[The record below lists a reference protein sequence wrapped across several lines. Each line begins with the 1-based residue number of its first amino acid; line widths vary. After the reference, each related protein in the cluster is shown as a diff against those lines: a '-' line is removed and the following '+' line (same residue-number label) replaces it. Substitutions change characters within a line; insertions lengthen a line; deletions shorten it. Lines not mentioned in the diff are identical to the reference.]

1 MKVEV
6 ETQPGS
12 VSTLQIELPP
22 EEVSKEWDSIANS
35 FARLAKIPGY
45 RPGKAPRTVIEK
57 RFRKQIQEE
66 LTKKLVSKSYHEA
79 IEQQQ
84 LRVASLA
91 NIEDVQLGED
101 KSMRFRATVVT
112 APEFELPEY
121 KNISVQLPDTKVSDA
136 EIDAALERL
145 RDQAADFVDVPER
158 ELQMG
163 DFAVIDFEGLI
174 DGKPI
179 SEIAPQASKN
189 LHGGK
194 KFWLHLAPDNF
205 LPTFCEQ
212 IVGQKRGETRQITI
226 VFPADFPVKELATK
240 EANYAVTLQEIREK
254 VLPARDDALANK
266 LIPGKTLADL
276 RHMIEHDLEHEKEHE
291 VERAKEA
298 QIVKYLH
305 EHISFEL
312 PPALMKNETRRVLG
326 ELVQRNRER
335 GIPDEM
341 LKEKEKEL
349 IETAAGLAA
358 HRLKTNFIL
367 HRIAERENIKTS
379 RQEIDAR
386 IREDAAR
393 YNISPEKMRK
403 ELQEHDALDS
413 VAEQILLGKTLDFLK
428 ANVSVERVQ
437 EPPAGRR
444 KIMSASNE
452 NRSQSVLVPMV
463 VEQTGR
469 GERSYDIYS
478 RLLKDRIV
486 FIGTPMDDHIAN
498 LVIAQLLFLQME
510 DSKKDI
516 NIYINSPGGS
526 VTAGLAVYD
535 TMQFLT
541 CDVTTYCLGMAA
553 SMAAVL
559 LCAGTKGKRFALPNS
574 DIMIHQVSG
583 GAQGAASDV
592 ERQVDYMFKLKK
604 RLIKII
610 AQHTSKSEEQ
620 VRLDSDRDYYMSAQE
635 AKDYGLVD
643 EVIKSRKEVKLLDG
657 ATPPSGNRSVAVAE
671 AALPRKAGG

>member
-45 RPGKAPRTVIEK
+45 RPGKAPRAVIEK
-57 RFRKQIQEE
+57 RFRKQIKEE
-66 LTKKLVSKSYHEA
+66 ITKKLVSKSYHEA

-121 KNISVQLPDTKVSDA
+121 KNISVQLPDTKVSEA

-179 SEIAPQASKN
+179 SEIAPQTSKN

-205 LPTFCEQ
+205 LPAFCEQ
-212 IVGQKRGETRQITI
+212 IVGQKRGETRRITI

-276 RHMIEHDLEHEKEHE
+276 RHMIEHDLEHEKEHG

-349 IETAAGLAA
+349 IETAAGFAA

-367 HRIAERENIKTS
+367 HRIAERENIKTT
-379 RQEIDAR
+379 RQEIDVR

-393 YNISPEKMRK
+393 YNVSPEKMRK
-403 ELQEHDALDS
+403 EIQEHDALDII
-413 VAEQILLGKTLDFLK
+413 AEQILLGRTLDFLK
-428 ANVSVERVQ
+428 ANVSVKRVQ
-437 EPPAGRR
+437 EPP
-444 KIMSASNE
+444 
-452 NRSQSVLVPMV
+452 
-463 VEQTGR
+463 
-469 GERSYDIYS
+469 
-478 RLLKDRIV
+478 
-486 FIGTPMDDHIAN
+486 
-498 LVIAQLLFLQME
+498 
-510 DSKKDI
+510 
-516 NIYINSPGGS
+516 
-526 VTAGLAVYD
+526 VT
-535 TMQFLT
+535 
-541 CDVTTYCLGMAA
+541 
-553 SMAAVL
+553 
-559 LCAGTKGKRFALPNS
+559 
-574 DIMIHQVSG
+574 
-583 GAQGAASDV
+583 
-592 ERQVDYMFKLKK
+592 EE
-604 RLIKII
+604 
-610 AQHTSKSEEQ
+610 KS
-620 VRLDSDRDYYMSAQE
+620 
-635 AKDYGLVD
+635 
-643 EVIKSRKEVKLLDG
+643 
-657 ATPPSGNRSVAVAE
+657 
-671 AALPRKAGG
+671 